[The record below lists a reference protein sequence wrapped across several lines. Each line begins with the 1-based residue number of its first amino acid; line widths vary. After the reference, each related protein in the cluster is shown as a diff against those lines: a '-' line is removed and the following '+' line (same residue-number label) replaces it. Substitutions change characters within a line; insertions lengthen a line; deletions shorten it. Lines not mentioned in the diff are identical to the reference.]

1 MNNIKY
7 SFNINFNKKFS
18 DNVFLKKQQNN
29 KVSFE
34 GNQSITNISGLIND
48 INIPASLTDILSGDY
63 SFNYNIELL
72 TEIPARTNFYII
84 TL

>member
-7 SFNINFNKKFS
+7 SFNINFNQIFS

-34 GNQSITNISGLIND
+34 GNQSITNISGSIND
-48 INIPASLTDILSGDY
+48 IDIPSSLTGILSGDY

-72 TEIPARTNFYII
+72 TEIPSRTNFYII